1 MFNHTFTAAKR
12 ASIAYRRSS
21 AMIDTQMGLLG
32 GEFEF
37 NGGKPTSFKI
47 PGNIW
52 FKFDVGANFGGILTI
67 EQTGAGLGVN
77 LRMAAPESDALY
89 LMPLLQNFDFA
100 TDGSPF
106 MIFKSVVEFA
116 NQETR
121 YRGIDEI
128 ELSWTKKYI

>member
-21 AMIDTQMGLLG
+21 TMIDTQMGLLA
-32 GEFEF
+32 GEFTF
-37 NGGKPTSFKI
+37 NDGRPTRFKL

-52 FKFDVGANFGGILTI
+52 FKFDIGGKFGGILTI

-89 LMPLLQNFDFA
+89 FMQLLQNFDAA

-106 MIFKSVVEFA
+106 MIFKSGVEFA
-116 NQETR
+116 NQETP
-121 YRGIDEI
+121 YTGIDEV
-128 ELSWTKKYI
+128 ELSWTKKYV